1 MAHSDSRR
9 LSTVIPHL
17 YPNLVGGID
26 KDYYLENL
34 SDGNGTQ
41 LRWLTQAVTQPTD
54 EEIAAAKEPA
64 CNAEWWRVL
73 RKRRTENLFKS
84 DWSQGEDIPSS
95 IKTEYATY
103 REKLRDLPSTVIK
116 PSYETLSAQESI
128 CDGINDLMPT
138 KPS

>member
-1 MAHSDSRR
+1 MKNKFINIAVVSKGR
-9 LSTVIPHL
+9 LKI
-17 YPNLVGGID
+17 G
-26 KDYYLENL
+26 
-34 SDGNGTQ
+34 
-41 LRWLTQAVTQPTD
+41 
-54 EEIAAAKEPA
+54 
-64 CNAEWWRVL
+64 
-73 RKRRTENLFKS
+73 TENLFKS